1 MTEDTDAKIQQ
12 LQMME
17 QSLTT
22 LSAQKQQFQLQLAE
36 IESALN
42 EIKDQKEGYK
52 IVGNIMIK
60 KPKEEIEKDLK
71 AKKEIAEV
79 RVKNIENQEKKMREK
94 VQELQKDVMGEL
106 QKKEK
111 KDNEEKK

>member
-1 MTEDTDAKIQQ
+1 MTETEAKIQQ

-22 LSAQKQQFQLQLAE
+22 LTAQKQQFQLQLAE

-42 EIKDQKEGYK
+42 EIKDKDEGFK

-60 KPKEEIEKDLK
+60 KSKEEIEKDLK
-71 AKKEIAEV
+71 SKKEIADV
-79 RVKNIENQEKKMREK
+79 RIKSLDSQEAKIREK
-94 VQELQKDVMGEL
+94 VQSLQKEVMGEL
-106 QKKEK
+106 QKEENKEQK
-111 KDNEEKK
+111 K